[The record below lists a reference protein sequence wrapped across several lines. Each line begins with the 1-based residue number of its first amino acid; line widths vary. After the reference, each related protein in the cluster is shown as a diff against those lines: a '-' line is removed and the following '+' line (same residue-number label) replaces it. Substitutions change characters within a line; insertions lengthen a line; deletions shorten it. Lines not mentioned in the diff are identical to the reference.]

1 MSAGIYLSHY
11 AANDVL
17 RDELIQILLGRFN
30 HRNLAVIMP
39 VKDLQEIYY
48 WPYICEFAK
57 LVVLKILQ
65 ESIFTLTELVFERI
79 CVFFEIDFLNQ

>member
-1 MSAGIYLSHY
+1 
-11 AANDVL
+11 
-17 RDELIQILLGRFN
+17 
-30 HRNLAVIMP
+30 MP
-39 VKDLQEIYY
+39 VKDLQEIDY

-65 ESIFTLTELVFERI
+65 ENIFTLTELVFERI